1 MELNDDINKL
11 WNELGNERKER
22 VKTPSELEKKLVQA
36 GAGAKKVGKVAGTA
50 FLLTGLSIATL
61 LTQNSCKE
69 SGMELVPDPT
79 PPITGPQVPGIE
91 PEPEPEPEPGNEPEP
106 GQEPRNE
113 PEPEPGNE
121 PEPCQEPGNEPEP
134 EPGNEPE
141 PGQEPGNEP
150 EPEPGNEPE
159 PGQEPGN
166 EPEPEPEPGNEPE
179 PGQEPGNEPEPGQ
192 EPGNEPKP
200 MLCADAMCVTPDC
213 DETKSCTFEE
223 PDPGWPLEYGP
234 DDLNGTRFPVTVNSD
249 MAIVAFY
256 DRHPNAMDPSLAVG
270 RQATSGGGSYL

>member
-150 EPEPGNEPE
+150 
-159 PGQEPGN
+159 
-166 EPEPEPEPGNEPE
+166 
-179 PGQEPGNEPEPGQ
+179 
-192 EPGNEPKP
+192 KP